1 MFGLKYGPRKM
12 TLEKPLV
19 GRFRLPSVRSCGKA
33 PNREL
38 PPKSG
43 DITCMGMSIKDLS
56 DIFGLYLNKDVPES
70 DEPHCLCHCDRPIK
84 FNVADCFMSAMVTI
98 CTVCLYNVLGNK

>member
-1 MFGLKYGPRKM
+1 MSCKQIIRQVDTAVNDKMFGQKLGPRKM

-19 GRFRLPSVRSCGKA
+19 GRFRFPRVRPGGKT

-43 DITCMGMSIKDLS
+43 DITCMTIR
-56 DIFGLYLNKDVPES
+56 
-70 DEPHCLCHCDRPIK
+70 CLLH
-84 FNVADCFMSAMVTI
+84 
-98 CTVCLYNVLGNK
+98 

>member
-1 MFGLKYGPRKM
+1 MVINYIDKGQTLLSCEQFIRQVDTAVNDKMFGQKYGPRKM

-19 GRFRLPSVRSCGKA
+19 GRFRLPRVRPGGKA

-43 DITCMGMSIKDLS
+43 DITCVRL
-56 DIFGLYLNKDVPES
+56 
-70 DEPHCLCHCDRPIK
+70 RPPK
-84 FNVADCFMSAMVTI
+84 RLTSTS
-98 CTVCLYNVLGNK
+98 CTYFRQ

>member
-1 MFGLKYGPRKM
+1 M

-19 GRFRLPSVRSCGKA
+19 GRFRLPRVRPGGKA

-43 DITCMGMSIKDLS
+43 DITCMQKTSFLGEMLKTAMLMNKNITFCACKYEN
-56 DIFGLYLNKDVPES
+56 ILNNTLHLK
-70 DEPHCLCHCDRPIK
+70 
-84 FNVADCFMSAMVTI
+84 
-98 CTVCLYNVLGNK
+98 

>member
-1 MFGLKYGPRKM
+1 MSCKQFIRQVDTAVNDKMFGQKYGPRKM

-19 GRFRLPSVRSCGKA
+19 GRFRLPRVRPGGKA

-43 DITCMGMSIKDLS
+43 DITCMHV
-56 DIFGLYLNKDVPES
+56 FLYLTSSVSLTPKSLKEN
-70 DEPHCLCHCDRPIK
+70 R
-84 FNVADCFMSAMVTI
+84 
-98 CTVCLYNVLGNK
+98 